1 MANNEIA
8 LIVLLTAATL
18 VPFVV
23 AAGSCFIKFSIVLV
37 LVRNALGIQQVPS
50 NLALNSIALI
60 MSLFVMMPVA
70 QSAYRY
76 LQHHPLDVMNG
87 SSVNDF
93 IDGGLGD
100 YKRYLTRYSDPELVR
115 FFERAQAARLKR
127 DDADAADADAADA
140 DADAGDEPDG
150 LDNSLFSLLPAYAL
164 TEIKSAFKI
173 GFYLYLPFL
182 VVDMVVS
189 SVLLALGM
197 MMMSPVT
204 ISVPIKLI
212 LFVAMDGW
220 TLICKGLI
228 EQYLNL
234 MK

>member
-1 MANNEIA
+1 MVNNEIA

-76 LQHHPLDVMNG
+76 LQHHPLDVMSG
-87 SSVNDF
+87 ASVNEF

-115 FFERAQAARLKR
+115 FFERAQTARLKG
-127 DDADAADADAADA
+127 DDADAADADDA
-140 DADAGDEPDG
+140 PDG

-234 MK
+234 MQ

>member
-127 DDADAADADAADA
+127 DDADAADADA
-140 DADAGDEPDG
+140 DAGDEPDG

>member
-76 LQHHPLDVMNG
+76 LQHHPLDVMSG
-87 SSVNDF
+87 ASVNEF

-100 YKRYLTRYSDPELVR
+100 YKRYLARYSDPELVR
-115 FFERAQAARLKR
+115 FFERAQTARLKG
-127 DDADAADADAADA
+127 DDAADADDA
-140 DADAGDEPDG
+140 PDG

-234 MK
+234 MQ

>member
-76 LQHHPLDVMNG
+76 LQHHPLDVMSG
-87 SSVNDF
+87 ASVNEF

-100 YKRYLTRYSDPELVR
+100 YKRYLARYSDPELVR
-115 FFERAQAARLKR
+115 FFERAQTARLKG
-127 DDADAADADAADA
+127 DDADAADADDA
-140 DADAGDEPDG
+140 PDG

-189 SVLLALGM
+189 SVLLTLGM

-234 MK
+234 MQ

>member
-8 LIVLLTAATL
+8 LIVLLAVATL
-18 VPFVV
+18 LPFIV
-23 AAGSCFIKFSIVLV
+23 ASGSCFIKFSIVLV

-60 MSLFVMMPVA
+60 MSLFVMMPVT
-70 QSAYRY
+70 QKAYHY
-76 LQHHPLDVMNG
+76 LQHHPLDVMSG
-87 SSVNDF
+87 ESVNEF
-93 IDGGLGD
+93 VDGGLGD
-100 YKRYLTRYSDPELVR
+100 YKHYLKRYADPELVK
-115 FFERAQAARLKR
+115 FFEKAQTARLKG
-127 DDADAADADAADA
+127 DDE
-140 DADAGDEPDG
+140 GDDNGATDERDG
-150 LDNSLFSLLPAYAL
+150 LNNSLFALLPAYAL
-164 TEIKSAFKI
+164 SEVKSAFHI
-173 GFYLYLPFL
+173 GFYLYLPFV

-220 TLICKGLI
+220 TLVCKGLI
-228 EQYLNL
+228 MQYLDL

>member
-76 LQHHPLDVMNG
+76 LQHHPLDVMSG
-87 SSVNDF
+87 ASVNEF

-100 YKRYLTRYSDPELVR
+100 YKRYLTRYSDLELVR
-115 FFERAQAARLKR
+115 FFERAQTARLKG
-127 DDADAADADAADA
+127 DDADAADADDA
-140 DADAGDEPDG
+140 PDG

-234 MK
+234 MQ

>member
-76 LQHHPLDVMNG
+76 LQHHPLDVMSG
-87 SSVNDF
+87 ASVNEF

-100 YKRYLTRYSDPELVR
+100 YKRYLARYSDPELVR
-115 FFERAQAARLKR
+115 FFERAQTARLKG
-127 DDADAADADAADA
+127 DDADAADADDA
-140 DADAGDEPDG
+140 PDG

-234 MK
+234 MQ

>member
-87 SSVNDF
+87 DSVNDF

-100 YKRYLTRYSDPELVR
+100 YKRYLKRYSDPELVH
-115 FFERAQAARLKR
+115 FFERAQTARLKS
-127 DDADAADADAADA
+127 DDTDSSDASA
-140 DADAGDEPDG
+140 AGDESDG

-164 TEIKSAFKI
+164 TEVRSAFKI

-220 TLICKGLI
+220 TLISKGLI

>member
-8 LIVLLTAATL
+8 LIVLLSAATL
-18 VPFVV
+18 VPFIV
-23 AAGSCFIKFSIVLV
+23 ASGSCFIKFSIVLV

-76 LQHHPLDVMNG
+76 LEHRPLDVMNG
-87 SSVNDF
+87 ASVNDF
-93 IDGGLGD
+93 IDGGLGS
-100 YKRYLTRYSDPELVR
+100 YKRYLARYADPALVG
-115 FFERAQAARLKR
+115 FFEHAQAARLKGDDA
-127 DDADAADADAADA
+127 DDADADDA
-140 DADAGDEPDG
+140 PDG
-150 LDNSLFSLLPAYAL
+150 FDNSLFALLPAYAL

-182 VVDMVVS
+182 VVDLLVS

-234 MK
+234 MQ